1 MGFDSKRRRTAKWTW
16 CGPRAM
22 RQLFKLVP
30 AFGKMGDTGSAYL
43 TALLVNKGAGIIQL
57 LRRRLYRSQQSL
69 RVPGFPGYGRLRL
82 RTEGDETGDS
92 NNKFKQGQCS
102 PHKDYLP
109 DSFANVA
116 ERAY

>member
-1 MGFDSKRRRTAKWTW
+1 LY
-16 CGPRAM
+16 GP
-22 RQLFKLVP
+22 
-30 AFGKMGDTGSAYL
+30 
-43 TALLVNKGAGIIQL
+43 
-57 LRRRLYRSQQSL
+57 QQSL
-69 RVPGFPGYGRLRL
+69 RFPGFAGNCRLSV